1 MIKKVE
7 KPIVAKFNEGVKV
20 IIPAPKE
27 KVTPPVVKK
36 VTPAP
41 VVVVKK
47 EITKEVEKAPV

>member
-7 KPIVAKFNEGVKV
+7 KPIVAKFNEGIKV